1 MRVSRAMALLPRR
14 TVQAQLR
21 YFWALV
27 KRFRFT
33 FFMLLLLVFG
43 GGTLMWILMAR
54 AGHPVG
60 IGRAIVTAYF
70 LLFAQP
76 ITDIPDNGAV
86 ELLAVLIPPLGITT
100 VAEGL
105 VRFAYLLFARERND
119 KEWFAVL
126 SQTLKDHVVICG
138 GGRVGFRVFEQLQK
152 LNVPMVLIEKDET
165 KPYLAA
171 VRAANVPVLVD
182 DVRAAGSLERAN
194 LAKARA
200 IVCATDDDLANLNVA
215 LDARKVRRDIRVV
228 MRLFDDDLVEKT
240 RVSFDAQAFSTSA
253 LAAPALAMA
262 ALDPSI
268 KNSFEVGGRLMVVAE
283 MEVSRQLGS
292 VAELRD
298 QSGVLVIHL
307 VRKNGETIFDPT
319 GSCCFEPGDVV
330 TVQAT
335 LQAYQGLREKLLA
348 A

>member
-1 MRVSRAMALLPRR
+1 MELVP
-14 TVQAQLR
+14 QLR

-43 GGTLMWILMAR
+43 GGTALWVLLAR

-60 IGRAIVTAYF
+60 LGRAIVAAYF

-76 ITDIPDNGAV
+76 IVDIPDNTAV
-86 ELLAVLIPPLGITT
+86 ELVAVLIPPLGITT

-105 VRFAYLLFARERND
+105 VRFAYLFFARERND
-119 KEWFAVL
+119 KEWFSVL
-126 SQTLKDHVVICG
+126 AQTLKDHVVICG
-138 GGRVGFRVFEQLQK
+138 AGRVGYRVYEQLHK
-152 LNVPMVLIEKDET
+152 LGVPMVMIEKDDT
-165 KPYLAA
+165 KPFLAEIRSA
-171 VRAANVPVLVD
+171 GVSVLID
-182 DVRAAGSLERAN
+182 DVRAAGTLERAN
-194 LAKARA
+194 LGKARA

-215 LDARKVRRDIRVV
+215 LDARKLRPGIRVV

-262 ALDPSI
+262 ALDPAI

-283 MEVSRQLGS
+283 MRLTGKLAS

-307 VRKNGETIFDPT
+307 VRKSGETIFDPSS
-319 GSCCFEPGDVV
+319 SCCFEPGDVV

-335 LQAYQGLREKLLA
+335 LQAYQGLRERLLA

>member
-1 MRVSRAMALLPRR
+1 MKFLPRR
-14 TVQAQLR
+14 RTLQAQ
-21 YFWALV
+21 ALYLWTLL

-33 FFMLLLLVFG
+33 FLMLAALVVG
-43 GGTLMWILMAR
+43 GGALLHILLAQ
-54 AGHPVG
+54 AGRPVG
-60 IGRAIVTAYF
+60 LGRSIVAAYF

-76 ITDIPDNGAV
+76 IIDIPDNTAV
-86 ELLAVLIPPLGITT
+86 ELVAVLIPPLGIST

-105 VRFAYLLFARERND
+105 VRFAYLFFAKTRND

-126 SQTLKDHVVICG
+126 AQTLKDHVIVCG
-138 GGRVGFRVFEQLQK
+138 AGRVGFRVFEQLHK
-152 LNVPMVLIEKDET
+152 LDVPMVMIERDQE
-165 KPYLAA
+165 KPFLAEI
-171 VRAANVPVLVD
+171 RAAGVPVLVD
-182 DVRAAGSLERAN
+182 DVRAAGTLERAN
-194 LAKARA
+194 VQKARS

-215 LDARKVRRDIRVV
+215 LDARKVRPGIRVV

-240 RVSFDAQAFSTSA
+240 RSSFDAQAYSTSA

-283 MEVSRQLGS
+283 LTVLGEICGRT

-298 QSGVLVIHL
+298 QSGVHVLHM
-307 VRKNGETIFDPT
+307 VRKNGETIFDPQ
-319 GSCCFEPGDVV
+319 GPCCFEPGDTV

-335 LQAYQGLREKLLA
+335 LQAYQGLRERLLA